1 MDLGER
7 YEHIEY
13 FLESFRE
20 YWEDKCPGMNFLSVL
35 RSLDLEIYDFTCL
48 EDDEILRMIQKKS
61 DD

>member
-35 RSLDLEIYDFTCL
+35 RSLDLRST
-48 EDDEILRMIQKKS
+48 ILRASKTMRF
-61 DD
+61 